1 MKKLVAVL
9 LLSKIGF
16 IANEAVTGLKLLE
29 KGFKKEDLALTVL
42 LDFPLQLFI
51 GYKAAKYARDKKPLA
66 PVLHFLGSFHFYCC
80 LEDLNSLLVLV
91 SSLISGCL
99 GSSSASLWPWPG

>member
-66 PVLHFLGSFHFYCC
+66 PVLSPSC
-80 LEDLNSLLVLV
+80 
-91 SSLISGCL
+91 SSPLISRGI
-99 GSSSASLWPWPG
+99 